1 MILQSLCEQYRLLSK
16 KEDNDL
22 PKTGCTLAKISFG
35 LCIDESGELVG
46 IRDLRKPKG
55 NKYVPVEKSVPV
67 QNPRSGK
74 NPPPYFLSD
83 KTKYVLGWQSPDAGE
98 SFCALHWSLLGE
110 EHPISLFLKKW
121 KPELLESNEILQP
134 FVDDIKKGV
143 NFVFYLED
151 EYRYAHED
159 ESLLEAYQEYL
170 SSLSEESIGRCLV
183 TGKMTELCRLHDK
196 IKGAGGNAAGTVLV
210 SFKDFESYGKEQG
223 SNAPIGKETMT
234 QYVDALNYMLRD
246 PNYHSRL
253 NDMTFVYWANRPGT
267 YMDFMK
273 GLFPDKEDKE
283 EHLEYRNLAR
293 DLIRNLNMG
302 LPLKHR
308 EYELDPDAN
317 IFILG
322 LAPNNA
328 RLAVAFWQVNTF
340 EIFLRRIGDHY
351 DNLEIVDGY
360 DEVPIWRILS
370 ETMPVKK
377 EKTAS
382 SDQDK
387 KKWDEKKKDEKKG
400 KPSPVMAKSLVS
412 SIFTGGMYPI
422 SLYQGILGRIRA
434 DGDINPVRAGMIKA
448 YFMRKSKIMK
458 TEEEITVALNE
469 NDSHVS
475 YQLGRLFAVLEMMQ
489 KKSADN
495 QINSTIKDRY
505 FTSASTSPLTVFP
518 QLIKLSQHHSA
529 KLKNSGY
536 WESLKA
542 DILDKVGSVFPS
554 CLNLEEQGRFI
565 LGYYQQNKFFYTK
578 KEDKE

>member
-1 MILQSLCEQYRLLSK
+1 MVERQSRRTRSDMEDDGKLN
-16 KEDNDL
+16 KEN
-22 PKTGCTLAKISFG
+22 G
-35 LCIDESGELVG
+35 
-46 IRDLRKPKG
+46 R
-55 NKYVPVEKSVPV
+55 VPHYHQEKS
-67 QNPRSGK
+67 QT
-74 NPPPYFLSD
+74 FF
-83 KTKYVLGWQSPDAGE
+83 A
-98 SFCALHWSLLGE
+98 
-110 EHPISLFLKKW
+110 
-121 KPELLESNEILQP
+121 
-134 FVDDIKKGV
+134 IK
-143 NFVFYLED
+143 
-151 EYRYAHED
+151 
-159 ESLLEAYQEYL
+159 
-170 SSLSEESIGRCLV
+170 
-183 TGKMTELCRLHDK
+183 
-196 IKGAGGNAAGTVLV
+196 
-210 SFKDFESYGKEQG
+210 
-223 SNAPIGKETMT
+223 
-234 QYVDALNYMLRD
+234 
-246 PNYHSRL
+246 
-253 NDMTFVYWANRPGT
+253 
-267 YMDFMK
+267 
-273 GLFPDKEDKE
+273 PDKEDKE
-283 EHLEYRNLAR
+283 DKEENHEYRNLVQ
-293 DLIRNLNMG
+293 DLIRKLNLG

-328 RLAVAFWQVNTF
+328 RLAVAFWQVDPF
-340 EIFLRRIGDHY
+340 EIFLRRIGEHY
-351 DNLEIVDGY
+351 DNLEIVGGY
-360 DEVPIWRILS
+360 DEVPLWRILS
-370 ETMPVKK
+370 ETIPKNSK
-377 EKTAS
+377 EK
-382 SDQDK
+382 
-387 KKWDEKKKDEKKG
+387 

-434 DGDINPVRAGMIKA
+434 DGEVNPVRVGMIKA

-489 KKSADN
+489 KNSAGN

-536 WESLKA
+536 WEGLKA
-542 DILDKVGSVFPS
+542 DILDKVGSAFPS

>member
-16 KEDNDL
+16 EDNDL
-22 PKTGCTLAKISFG
+22 PKPGCTMAKISFA
-35 LCIDESGELVG
+35 LCIDDSGDLVG

-55 NKYVPVEKSVPV
+55 NKYVPAKFSVPV
-67 QNPRSGK
+67 QKPRSGK

-83 KTKYVLGWQSPDAGE
+83 KTKYVLGWQSTDAFD
-98 SFCALHWSLLGE
+98 SFCKLHWSLLGE

-159 ESLLEAYQEYL
+159 ESLLEDYLKHL
-170 SSLSEESIGRCLV
+170 SSLSEESIGWCLV
-183 TGKMTELCRLHDK
+183 TGKKTELCRLHNK
-196 IKGAGGNAAGTVLV
+196 IKGVDAAGAPLV
-210 SFKDFESYGKEQG
+210 SFKEKSFCSYGKEQG
-223 SNAPIGKETMT
+223 DNAPIGKDSMF
-234 QYVDALNYMLRD
+234 QYVTALNYMLSD
-246 PNYHSRL
+246 PRYHSRL
-253 NDMTFVYWANRPGT
+253 NDITFVYWANRPGV
-267 YMDFMK
+267 YIDFMK
-273 GLFPDKEDKE
+273 SFFPDDE
-283 EHLEYRNLAR
+283 EHLEYRNLVR

-317 IFILG
+317 IYILG
-322 LAPNNA
+322 LVPNKG

-360 DEVPIWRILS
+360 DEVPIWRILL

-382 SDQDK
+382 ADQDK
-387 KKWDEKKKDEKKG
+387 KKRDEKKKGEKKR

-434 DGDINPVRAGMIKA
+434 DGEINPVRAGMIKA

-489 KKSADN
+489 KNSAGN
-495 QINSTIKDRY
+495 QINLTIKDRY

-542 DILDKVGSVFPS
+542 DILDKVGPVFPS

>member
-16 KEDNDL
+16 EDNDL
-22 PKTGCTLAKISFG
+22 PKPGCTMAKISFA
-35 LCIDESGELVG
+35 LCIDDSGDLVG
-46 IRDLRKPKG
+46 IRDLRDTKG
-55 NKYVPVEKSVPV
+55 KKHIPVVCLVPV
-67 QNPRSGK
+67 QNVRSSTQIAP
-74 NPPPYFLSD
+74 NFLCDNS
-83 KTKYVLGWQSPDAGE
+83 KYVLGWQSQASFE
-98 SFCALHWSLLGE
+98 SFRELHTVLLGK
-110 EHPISLFLKKW
+110 EHPVSIFLRNW
-121 KPELLESNEILQP
+121 KPELLESNEIFQP
-134 FVDDIKKGV
+134 IMEEIKNKV

-151 EYRYAHED
+151 KDQYLHDDETLFREYQTYR
-159 ESLLEAYQEYL
+159 SLTGEKVYGQCLI
-170 SSLSEESIGRCLV
+170 SGKEE
-183 TGKMTELCRLHDK
+183 ELCRIHNK
-196 IKGAGGNAAGTVLV
+196 IKGVDAAGAPLV
-210 SFKDFESYGKEQG
+210 SFKEKSFCSYGKEQG
-223 SNAPIGKETMT
+223 DNAPIGKDSMF
-234 QYVDALNYMLRD
+234 QYVTALNYMLSD
-246 PNYHSRL
+246 PRYHSRL
-253 NDMTFVYWANRPGT
+253 NDITFVYWANRPGV
-267 YMDFMK
+267 YIDFMK
-273 GLFPDKEDKE
+273 SFFPDDE
-283 EHLEYRNLAR
+283 EHLEYRNLVR

-317 IFILG
+317 IYILG
-322 LAPNNA
+322 LVPNKG

-360 DEVPIWRILS
+360 DEVSIWRILS
-370 ETMPVKK
+370 ETMPDKK

-382 SDQDK
+382 ADQDK
-387 KKWDEKKKDEKKG
+387 KKRDEKKKGEKKR

-434 DGDINPVRAGMIKA
+434 DGEVNPVRVGMIKA

-489 KKSADN
+489 KNSAGN
-495 QINSTIKDRY
+495 QINLTIKDRY

-536 WESLKA
+536 WEGLKA
-542 DILDKVGSVFPS
+542 DILDKVGSAFPS